1 MWQRSQ
7 APAFSTGV
15 MKSLSLWTRVL
26 QFVSTGAFHYQ
37 IAAAKLSISKS
48 YANYLKECLYLLW
61 SRTVEVSFLKLVILF
76 IYIHP

>member
-7 APAFSTGV
+7 APTFSTGV

-26 QFVSTGAFHYQ
+26 QFVSTGAFYYQ